1 MTHPL
6 LVLFEVCGALLAW
19 YLLGRVI
26 LRLRLVVVG
35 NGLSLSSPKKK
46 GVSNFKPIGVKIC
59 SDSNLA
65 QYRSI
70 PNDLLEVLHLGAM
83 PN

>member
-1 MTHPL
+1 
-6 LVLFEVCGALLAW
+6 VLFEVCGALLAW

-26 LRLRLVVVG
+26 LRLVG
-35 NGLSLSSPKKK
+35 AGNDLSLSSPTKK
-46 GVSNFKPIGVKIC
+46 GVSNFKPNGVKIC

-83 PN
+83 PT